1 MLLFLTIFMGLCKKT
16 IDYISLILRLL
27 FVLFVLARL
36 IFLKELEQ
44 LHLQAA
50 IGRGEVE
57 MIECFEANK
66 SIKNDRNRIR
76 KRQRFCVVQCE
87 YLKVLFYREYSM
99 RPVGVLHHV
108 QYSKNISHHRGINA
122 TPYSVHLGEHRPISV

>member
-1 MLLFLTIFMGLCKKT
+1 MGLCKIN
-16 IDYISLILRLL
+16 IDYISLIPRLL

-36 IFLKELEQ
+36 IFKRVRAT
-44 LHLQAA
+44 LHLQAV

-66 SIKNDRNRIR
+66 SFKNDRSRIR

-87 YLKVLFYREYSM
+87 DLKVLYYREHNM
-99 RPVGVLHHV
+99 RPVGKCVTL
-108 QYSKNISHHRGINA
+108 SSIF
-122 TPYSVHLGEHRPISV
+122 

>member
-1 MLLFLTIFMGLCKKT
+1 MRLFLAIFMGLCKIT

-27 FVLFVLARL
+27 IVLFVLVRL
-36 IFLKELEQ
+36 IFKRVRAT
-44 LHLQAA
+44 LHLQAV

-66 SIKNDRNRIR
+66 SIKNDRNNIR

-87 YLKVLFYREYSM
+87 DLKVLYYMEHNM
-99 RPVGVLHHV
+99 RPVGKCVTLR
-108 QYSKNISHHRGINA
+108 SIF
-122 TPYSVHLGEHRPISV
+122 